1 MLGDDFAFDN
11 GIVSEVFVYKK
22 LRFVCKI
29 SVYIICDLIYE
40 GLFMKLQKI
49 IMIST
54 AIGIV
59 SIVSGCMGNA
69 AATYWDGKK
78 YDILES
84 HWGAPTEMQKNENG
98 TSTAIFRAGGDCV
111 ATFNM
116 DALGI
121 ITNHNIVGDCHY
133 DAYNRLQNVEH

>member
-1 MLGDDFAFDN
+1 M
-11 GIVSEVFVYKK
+11 
-22 LRFVCKI
+22 
-29 SVYIICDLIYE
+29 
-40 GLFMKLQKI
+40 FMKLHKI
-49 IMIST
+49 IT
-54 AIGIV
+54 ASIAVGIM
-59 SIVSGCMGNA
+59 SIAAGCMGNA

-116 DALGI
+116 DAQGI
-121 ITNHNIVGDCHY
+121 IMDHNIVGGCHY